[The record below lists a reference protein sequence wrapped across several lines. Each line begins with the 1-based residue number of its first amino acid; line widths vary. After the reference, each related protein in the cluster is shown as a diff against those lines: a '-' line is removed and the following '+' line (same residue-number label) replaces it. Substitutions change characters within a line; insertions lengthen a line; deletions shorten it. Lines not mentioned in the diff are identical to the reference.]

1 MTPLSDDRLYD
12 AVNILLLMQNAT
24 GGYATCEKTRG
35 SHFFE
40 YFNASEVGDTSALA
54 FSVTHIETHTHRP
67 RSHQHF
73 SALLLTGRFLAKS

>member
-1 MTPLSDDRLYD
+1 MRCAAPLTAGLKAALLCKKHGYAAAPLSDDRLYD

-40 YFNASEVGDTSALA
+40 YFNASEVTSPHC
-54 FSVTHIETHTHRP
+54 S
-67 RSHQHF
+67 
-73 SALLLTGRFLAKS
+73 